1 MRKIFF
7 PCFFLFFVACSYQNI
22 RKEKSIDIAIE
33 ELPEQKFIS
42 CSDSIY
48 IDSCKCVAL
57 ETTDESLLGRIATL
71 SLYKGEFYI
80 FDSMIWKL
88 HRFGKDGAYRGHYGR
103 KGNGPG
109 EYISLSGFYIDPYR
123 EEVALFD
130 PAARKVHRYT
140 LSGDY
145 IASVK
150 GKGEEVFPFL
160 GKCEMLNAEEIVCQV
175 HPNMRNTYS
184 CVVLNR
190 QDYSI
195 ARVVSEHSAQNPK
208 TRTVLSNSSFSI
220 CEGGI
225 SCVEPFSD
233 AVTVYGRDSVSTI
246 VLSRS
251 LPERPRKELV
261 KGVKKENYL
270 GVWISLVKEKKY
282 SPGLTF
288 IYESDRWRYVGLCYK
303 RDFGSMFLWD
313 KERATGIV
321 VSGPSSTFFWD
332 FRDIAAQEGNTFVKI
347 LDGVTIG
354 SIPAEKLAKASPSGW
369 TEISGRYNP
378 DDDNPVLVLYYMQ
391 E

>member
-150 GKGEEVFPFL
+150 GKGEEVFI
-160 GKCEMLNAEEIVCQV
+160 C
-175 HPNMRNTYS
+175 
-184 CVVLNR
+184 
-190 QDYSI
+190 
-195 ARVVSEHSAQNPK
+195 HS
-208 TRTVLSNSSFSI
+208 
-220 CEGGI
+220 
-225 SCVEPFSD
+225 
-233 AVTVYGRDSVSTI
+233 
-246 VLSRS
+246 
-251 LPERPRKELV
+251 
-261 KGVKKENYL
+261 
-270 GVWISLVKEKKY
+270 
-282 SPGLTF
+282 
-288 IYESDRWRYVGLCYK
+288 
-303 RDFGSMFLWD
+303 WD
-313 KERATGIV
+313 
-321 VSGPSSTFFWD
+321 
-332 FRDIAAQEGNTFVKI
+332 
-347 LDGVTIG
+347 
-354 SIPAEKLAKASPSGW
+354 
-369 TEISGRYNP
+369 
-378 DDDNPVLVLYYMQ
+378 
-391 E
+391 